1 MGSSKQNKC
10 QKTAMKILVLNCG
23 SSSVKFRLFEMDGER
38 ELLRGQVERIGTGGS
53 RLAVQSEKGCSTLA
67 GMPVQSHKQAL
78 YMALESLKDPDLGA
92 ISSLQ
97 EIRAVGHRV
106 VHGGSCFTQSVK
118 IDEDV
123 KQRLYGLVDLAPLHN
138 PYSLMGI
145 EAAAALLPH
154 ARSVAVFDTAFH
166 QTLPPQAYIYALP
179 FELYEKHGIRRY
191 GFHGTSH
198 RYIMEESSKFI
209 GRDAKDLRIISCHL
223 GSGASIAAIMKGESF
238 DTSMGMT
245 PLEGLVMGTRCGD
258 LDPAIL
264 LYLMEREKLAPA
276 EVQELLNRK
285 SGLLGISGYTSDAK
299 RLEQAAYLDRDPDK
313 ARRALNSSHPHH
325 HRSRLALEIFC
336 YRLRKY
342 IGAYAAA
349 MGGLDILAFTGGI
362 GEHSATIPQDSCA
375 GMEFMGIE
383 LGQKTDLGNGWH
395 ELSAPSSRARV
406 LVIPANEELM
416 IARDTIK
423 AA

>member
-1 MGSSKQNKC
+1 
-10 QKTAMKILVLNCG
+10 
-23 SSSVKFRLFEMDGER
+23 
-38 ELLRGQVERIGTGGS
+38 
-53 RLAVQSEKGCSTLA
+53 
-67 GMPVQSHKQAL
+67 
-78 YMALESLKDPDLGA
+78 
-92 ISSLQ
+92 
-97 EIRAVGHRV
+97 
-106 VHGGSCFTQSVK
+106 
-118 IDEDV
+118 
-123 KQRLYGLVDLAPLHN
+123 
-138 PYSLMGI
+138 
-145 EAAAALLPH
+145 
-154 ARSVAVFDTAFH
+154 
-166 QTLPPQAYIYALP
+166 
-179 FELYEKHGIRRY
+179 
-191 GFHGTSH
+191 
-198 RYIMEESSKFI
+198 
-209 GRDAKDLRIISCHL
+209 
-223 GSGASIAAIMKGESF
+223 MKGESF

-245 PLEGLVMGTRCGD
+245 PLAGLVMGTRCGD

-325 HRSRLALEIFC
+325 YRSKLALEIFC

-349 MGGLDILAFTGGI
+349 MGGVDVLAFTGGI
-362 GEHSATIPQDSCA
+362 GEHSATIPRDSCT
-375 GMEFMGIE
+375 GLEFMGLE
-383 LGQKTDLGNGWH
+383 LGLKTDLGNGWF

-423 AA
+423 AARKKRDG

>member
-1 MGSSKQNKC
+1 M
-10 QKTAMKILVLNCG
+10 TAMKILVLNCG
-23 SSSVKFRLFEMDGER
+23 SSSVKFRLFEMNGER
-38 ELLRGQVERIGTGGS
+38 ELLRGQVERIGSGGS

-67 GMPVQSHKQAL
+67 GMPIRDHKQAL
-78 YMALESLKDPDLGA
+78 YITLESLKDPDLGA

-97 EIRAVGHRV
+97 EIKAVGHRV
-106 VHGGSCFTQSVK
+106 VHGGSCFSQSVK
-118 IDEDV
+118 IDEEV

-154 ARSVAVFDTAFH
+154 APQAAVFDTAFH

-179 FELYEKHGIRRY
+179 FELYEKHGVRRY

-223 GSGASIAAIMKGESF
+223 GSGSSIAAIMKGESF

-245 PLEGLVMGTRCGD
+245 PLAGLVMGTRCGD

-264 LYLMEREKLAPA
+264 LYLMEREKLGPA

-285 SGLLGISGYTSDAK
+285 SGLLGISGYTSDA
-299 RLEQAAYLDRDPDK
+299 RELEEAAYLEGDPDK
-313 ARRALNSSHPHH
+313 ACRALNSSHPHH
-325 HRSRLALEIFC
+325 YRSKLALEIFC

-349 MGGLDILAFTGGI
+349 MGGVDVLAFTGGI
-362 GEHSATIPQDSCA
+362 GEHSATIPRDSCT
-375 GMEFMGIE
+375 GLEFMGLE
-383 LGQKTDLGNGWH
+383 LGLKTDLGNGWF

-423 AA
+423 AARKKRDG

>member
-1 MGSSKQNKC
+1 M
-10 QKTAMKILVLNCG
+10 TAMKILVLNCG
-23 SSSVKFRLFEMDGER
+23 SSSVKYRLFEMDGAR
-38 ELLRGQVERIGTGGS
+38 ELISGHVERIGTGGS
-53 RLAVQSEKGCSTLA
+53 RLAVQSEKGRIALA
-67 GMPVQSHKQAL
+67 GMPAQDHRQAL
-78 YMALESLKDPDLGA
+78 YLALESLKDPDLGA
-92 ISSLQ
+92 LSSLR
-97 EIRAVGHRV
+97 EIQAVGHRV
-106 VHGGSCFTQSVK
+106 VHGGSCFSQSVK

-123 KQRLYGLVDLAPLHN
+123 KRMLYGLIDLAPLHN
-138 PYSLMGI
+138 PYNIMGI

-154 ARSVAVFDTAFH
+154 APQVAVFDTAFH
-166 QTLPPQAYIYALP
+166 QTLSPQAYIYALP
-179 FELYEKHGIRRY
+179 FELYEKHGVRRY
-191 GFHGTSH
+191 GFHGISH
-198 RYIMEESSKFI
+198 RYIMEESSKLI
-209 GRDAKDLRIISCHL
+209 GRDAGDLRIISCHL

-245 PLEGLVMGTRCGD
+245 PLAGLVMGTRCGD

-264 LYLMEREKLAPA
+264 LYLMEREKLGPA
-276 EVQELLNRK
+276 EVQVLLNRR

-299 RLEQAAYLDRDPDK
+299 RLEEAAYLDRDPDK
-313 ARRALNSSHPHH
+313 TCRALNSSHPHH

-362 GEHSATIPQDSCA
+362 GEHSATIPRDSCA

-383 LGQKTDLGNGWH
+383 LGPRTDLGNGWL
-395 ELSAPSSRARV
+395 ELSAPFSRAKV
-406 LVIPANEELM
+406 FVIPANEELM

-423 AA
+423 LLTEEETG

>member
-1 MGSSKQNKC
+1 M
-10 QKTAMKILVLNCG
+10 TAMKILVLNCG

-53 RLAVQSEKGCSTLA
+53 RLAVQSEKGRNSLA
-67 GMPVQSHKQAL
+67 GMPIQDHKQAL
-78 YMALESLKDPDLGA
+78 YLALESLKDPDLGA

-97 EIRAVGHRV
+97 EIKAVGHRV
-106 VHGGSCFTQSVK
+106 VHGGSCFSQSVK
-118 IDEDV
+118 IDEEV

-154 ARSVAVFDTAFH
+154 APQVAVFDTAFH
-166 QTLPPQAYIYALP
+166 QTLSPQAYIYALP
-179 FELYEKHGIRRY
+179 FELYEKHGVRRY

-198 RYIMEESSKFI
+198 RYIMEESSKLI

-223 GSGASIAAIMKGESF
+223 GSGSSIAAIMKGESF

-245 PLEGLVMGTRCGD
+245 PLAGLVMGTRCGD

-264 LYLMEREKLAPA
+264 LYLMEREKLDPA
-276 EVQELLNRK
+276 QIQELLNRQ

-299 RLEQAAYLDRDPDK
+299 RLEEAAYLDRDPDK
-313 ARRALNSSHPHH
+313 TCRALNSSHPHH

-349 MGGLDILAFTGGI
+349 MGGVDVLAFTGGI
-362 GEHSATIPQDSCA
+362 GEHSATIPRDSCT
-375 GMEFMGIE
+375 GLEFMGLE
-383 LGQKTDLGNGWH
+383 LGLKTDLGNGWF

-423 AA
+423 AARKKRDG